1 MSSSTAYVSGIV
13 DDDGMELTY
22 QQMLIDIRDELGIDM
37 RRMSKLLGI
46 SSAQLITVLSDATF
60 RFANERCERNVE
72 IAWGIINGSY
82 DGSSTSRGYG
92 LMDDIKQAIVAA
104 GDLKPIN
111 GPVLRAWEMLGGD

>member
-13 DDDGMELTY
+13 DDNGRALTY

-46 SSAQLITVLSDATF
+46 SSAQLITVLSDATCL
-60 RFANERCERNVE
+60 FANRRYERNIE
-72 IAWGIINGSY
+72 IAWRIVNGTY
-82 DGSSTSRGYG
+82 DGDTSRGYG
-92 LMDDIKQAIVAA
+92 MLDDIKQAIVAA

-111 GPVLRAWEMLGGD
+111 GPVLMAWEMLGGD

>member
-1 MSSSTAYVSGIV
+1 MSSSTAYVSDIV
-13 DDDGMELTY
+13 DDDDRTLTY
-22 QQMLIDIRDELGIDM
+22 RQMLIGIRDKLGIDM
-37 RRMSKLLGI
+37 RLLSRLLGI
-46 SSAQLITVLSDATF
+46 SSVQLVAVMVDETF

-82 DGSSTSRGYG
+82 DGSSTSCGYG